1 MKTENNKKNPSKCVV
16 EVNCKATAALHD
28 QVMAEL
34 EEEDKSL
41 QELLDDDK
49 NDQTI
54 GN

>member
-41 QELLDDDK
+41 KELLDENSDK
-49 NDQTI
+49 Q
-54 GN
+54 

>member
-16 EVNCKATAALHD
+16 ELNCKATAALHD

-41 QELLDDDK
+41 QELLDDNSDK
-49 NDQTI
+49 Q
-54 GN
+54 